1 MRRVIGAI
9 AATGML
15 LTGCGTGDGESL
27 EGDAESA
34 ADEVAAGEA
43 ELPTQDDLGAVEAP
57 AEEPGAEPSEE
68 EPATAPDADPTL
80 ELADEYLGFMS
91 EPSPRTIEGMAE
103 LTVEGSDAHA
113 YASFIVSQVLAHVA
127 DGYDVTAWRIRGNDG
142 GFEVCTDTCIRY
154 HDFEES
160 GGLLTTFSLG
170 DRPLEGRI
178 VGPAEPIEVG
188 PATVRATSSY
198 EASSEDSLIVS
209 FVVEAHEAVS
219 VGVAS
224 AEYVGPG
231 GSQQTASAAVGPFDL
246 RSGASAHYMVLFP
259 AADLGGT
266 LYVPI
271 WDDASTAHEAE
282 VPTRQ

>member
-1 MRRVIGAI
+1 
-9 AATGML
+9 ML
-15 LTGCGTGDGESL
+15 LTGCATGNGDPSEDDGESVAT
-27 EGDAESA
+27 EVDAE
-34 ADEVAAGEA
+34 EA
-43 ELPTQDDLGAVEAP
+43 EPPTRDDSGAVEAP
-57 AEEPGAEPSEE
+57 ADEPGPEPPEE
-68 EPATAPDADPTL
+68 EPATAFEADPTL
-80 ELADEYLGFMS
+80 DLADEYLGFMS
-91 EPSPRTIEGMAE
+91 EPSPRTIDGMAE

-113 YASFIVSQVLAHVA
+113 YASFIISQVLAHVA
-127 DGYDVTAWRIRGNDG
+127 DGYDVTAWRIRGDDD
-142 GFEVCTDTCIRY
+142 GFEVCLDTCIRY

-160 GGLLTTFSLG
+160 DGLLTTFSLD
-170 DRPLEGRI
+170 DRPLDGRI

-188 PATVRATSSY
+188 PATVRAASSY

-209 FVVEAHEAVS
+209 FVVEAHETVS

-231 GSQQTASAAVGPFDL
+231 GSQQAASAAVGPFDL

-271 WDDASTAHEAE
+271 WDDASTVHEAE
-282 VPTRQ
+282 VPTEH